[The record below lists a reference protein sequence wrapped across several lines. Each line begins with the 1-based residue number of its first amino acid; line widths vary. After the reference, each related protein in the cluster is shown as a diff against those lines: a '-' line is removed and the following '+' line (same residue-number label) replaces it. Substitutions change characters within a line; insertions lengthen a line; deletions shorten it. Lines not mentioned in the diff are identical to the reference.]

1 MVARTLKRALY
12 LIVATA
18 GVGFAMAALLLL
30 TRTVQKSDDFDRL
43 QDIIVAINIAG
54 GMLLLAM
61 LIGNLTRLARD
72 YRDNVPGAKLKARMV
87 GMFVG
92 LAVLPLL
99 VVFYFSTQFI
109 NRGIDSWF
117 NIEVEEGLEN
127 ALELSRAALELQ
139 KRRNLASTQ
148 SAAQRLSLVT
158 DAQAVFELS
167 ILRREAGASEMTLY
181 GSNNTVLATSSGSA
195 TAGLPKPLNEEVVL
209 QMQQGRPFVSLE
221 SLADG
226 GVEIRTAV
234 VFRHRVGRSREA
246 RVVQGYYPVT
256 DRLAEMVGSVERS
269 FQEYQ
274 QLVFFRED
282 LKDLLT
288 VTLAFVLLLSL
299 LAAIYGAFVLSRRLV
314 APIQDLVAGTR
325 AVAMGDFDTRLPAP
339 SRDEIGFLISSF
351 NDMTQR
357 LATARREASLNQAL
371 VEAERTNLEVI
382 LARLST
388 GVVALEADLTI
399 RNANQAAGAIL
410 GVDLVHRSGE
420 KLVDVAREN
429 ALLEQFVDVARV
441 HLDAGET
448 EWREQIVL
456 RGEVGRRVLTC
467 ACTTLPGDENH
478 AAGYV
483 VVFDDITAL
492 LQAQRDAAWGE
503 VARRLAHEIKN
514 PLTPIQLSAERMRHK
529 YLHSMPEEEA
539 QVLDRATHTIVQQVE
554 AMKEMVNAFSDYARA
569 PDIEIARF
577 DLDKL
582 VHEVVDLY
590 RAQESAV
597 KIVLTSDPTLPPL
610 EADMGRVRQMLHN
623 LIRNAVEA
631 LEHTDDARIDVHV
644 SAAEIDSVPMVQIR
658 VEDNGPGFQA
668 GSVNQVFDPY
678 VTTKPKGTG
687 LGLAIVKKLVE
698 EHVGTIQAANRAVG
712 GAMISIRLPVDE
724 AAREMM
730 ITLAPGRADRR
741 REQAWP
747 TRTYS
752 SSTTKPISEI

>member
-1 MVARTLKRALY
+1 MVARSLKRAFY
-12 LIVATA
+12 LVIATA
-18 GVGFAMAALLLL
+18 GVGFAVAALFLL
-30 TRTVQKSDDFDRL
+30 TQTVQKSDDFDRL
-43 QDIIVAINIAG
+43 QDVIVAINIAG
-54 GMLLLAM
+54 GMLLVAM
-61 LIGNLTRLARD
+61 LIGNLARLVRD
-72 YRDNVPGAKLKARMV
+72 YRGNVPGAKLKARMV

-117 NIEVEEGLEN
+117 NIEVEEGLQN
-127 ALELSRAALELQ
+127 ALELSRAALEQQ
-139 KRRNLASTQ
+139 KRRNLESTRA
-148 SAAQRLSLVT
+148 AAQRLSLVA
-158 DAQAVFELS
+158 DSQAVFELS
-167 ILRREAGASEMTLY
+167 LLRREAGATEMTLY
-181 GSNNTVLATSSGSA
+181 GSNNTVLATSSGSQ
-195 TAGLPKPLNEEVVL
+195 TASLPKPLNEEVVL

-221 SLADG
+221 SLAEG
-226 GVEIRTAV
+226 GVEVRTAV

-357 LATARREASLNQAL
+357 LASARREASLSQAL

-410 GVDLVHRSGE
+410 GVDLANRNGE
-420 KLVDVAREN
+420 KLVDVAKEN

-467 ACTTLPGDENH
+467 ACTTLPGDETH

-529 YLHSMPEEEA
+529 YLHAMPEEEA

-590 RAQESAV
+590 RAQESDV
-597 KIVLTSDPTLPPL
+597 KIVLTSDPTLAPV

-631 LEHTDDARIDVHV
+631 LENTDGARIDVHV
-644 SAAEIDSVPMVQIR
+644 SAAEIEGVPMVQIR

-668 GSVNQVFDPY
+668 GSINQIFDPY

-698 EHVGTIQAANRAVG
+698 EHVGTIRAANRSAG

-730 ITLAPGRADRR
+730 IARAPGRTDRR
-741 REQAWP
+741 REQA
-747 TRTYS
+747 
-752 SSTTKPISEI
+752 

>member
-1 MVARTLKRALY
+1 
-12 LIVATA
+12 
-18 GVGFAMAALLLL
+18 
-30 TRTVQKSDDFDRL
+30 
-43 QDIIVAINIAG
+43 
-54 GMLLLAM
+54 
-61 LIGNLTRLARD
+61 
-72 YRDNVPGAKLKARMV
+72 MV

-92 LAVLPLL
+92 LAVLPLI

-117 NIEVEEGLEN
+117 NVEVEDGLDN
-127 ALELSRAALELQ
+127 ALTLSRAALEFQ
-139 KRRNLASTQ
+139 KRRNLEATQ
-148 SAAQRLSLVT
+148 SAARRLAMANDRQV
-158 DAQAVFELS
+158 VFELS
-167 ILRREAGASEMTLY
+167 LLRRESGASEMTLY
-181 GSNNTVLATSSGSA
+181 GENNTVLATSSDSS
-195 TAGLPKPLNEEVVL
+195 TASLPKQLSEEVVL
-209 QMQQGRPFVSLE
+209 QMQQARPFVSLE
-221 SLADG
+221 SLG
-226 GVEIRTAV
+226 EGRVEVRTAV
-234 VFRHRVGRSREA
+234 VFTHRGA
-246 RVVQGYYPVT
+246 RRQQTRVIQAHYPVA
-256 DRLAEMVGSVERS
+256 DRLGTMVNSVERS
-269 FQEYQ
+269 YQEYQ

-288 VTLAFVLLLSL
+288 WTLAFVLLLSL
-299 LAAIYGAFVLSRRLV
+299 LAAIAGAFILSRRLV

-325 AVAMGDFDTRLPAP
+325 AVAMGDFDTRLPTP
-339 SRDEIGFLISSF
+339 TRDEIGFLVSSF

-357 LATARREASLNQAL
+357 LATARREASISQAL

-388 GVVALEADLTI
+388 GVLALESDLRI
-399 RNANQAAGAIL
+399 RNANQAAGSIL
-410 GVDLVHRSGE
+410 GVDLERRAGE
-420 KLVDVAREN
+420 ALVDAAKGH

-467 ACTTLPGDENH
+467 ACTALPGDEDH

-529 YLHSMPEEEA
+529 YLNSMPAEEA
-539 QVLDRATHTIVQQVE
+539 QILDRATHTIVQQVE

-569 PDIEIARF
+569 PDMDMGLF

-590 RAQESAV
+590 RAQESDV
-597 KIVLTSDPTLPPL
+597 RIVLTSDPTMPL
-610 EADMGRVRQMLHN
+610 VEADVGRVRQILHN

-631 LEHTDDARIDVHV
+631 LENSADGQIDVHV
-644 SAAEIDSVPMVQIR
+644 SAAEIDSVDIVQIK

-668 GSVNQVFDPY
+668 GSVSQIFDPY

-698 EHVGTIQAANRAVG
+698 EHVGSIRAANRNEG
-712 GAMISIRLPVDE
+712 GAMISIRLPLNE
-724 AAREMM
+724 AARELMM
-730 ITLAPGRADRR
+730 AKAPGRAEQR
-741 REQAWP
+741 REQA
-747 TRTYS
+747 
-752 SSTTKPISEI
+752 